1 MSSVVIA
8 LLVVAC
14 VLSGA
19 LLGSYA
25 RSRLPKHH
33 LEGDTRDIVK
43 AGVGL
48 LATLAAL
55 VLGLIIASAKNSF
68 DTKTDEVQ
76 SAAVRLLHLDRSLR
90 QLGSAGDPARQ
101 ELLQMVKLRV
111 TKVWGRRDTSVAAL
125 ATIDTRPTLEDLQ
138 ATIRAIPA
146 KDEIERNA
154 VAKALQATDD
164 LAQVRAL
171 VIAHSGS
178 AIIVPLLVVLVFWFT
193 VISAGLNLFAARN
206 ATTMTFNIVCA
217 LSVGGAIFLVLEMD
231 QAFGGLIQISDAP
244 LRAAVHA
251 LER

>member
-1 MSSVVIA
+1 
-8 LLVVAC
+8 
-14 VLSGA
+14 
-19 LLGSYA
+19 
-25 RSRLPKHH
+25 
-33 LEGDTRDIVK
+33 
-43 AGVGL
+43 
-48 LATLAAL
+48 
-55 VLGLIIASAKNSF
+55 
-68 DTKTDEVQ
+68 
-76 SAAVRLLHLDRSLR
+76 
-90 QLGSAGDPARQ
+90 
-101 ELLQMVKLRV
+101 MVKLRV
-111 TKVWGRRDTSVAAL
+111 TKVWGRRDTSLAAL

-217 LSVGGAIFLVLEMD
+217 LSIGGAIFLVLEMD
-231 QAFGGLIQISDAP
+231 QAFGGLISISDSP
-244 LRAAVHA
+244 LRAALTA